1 MKLKVK
7 ESIFSFSNHCNLDL
21 NSCYFILET
30 SNSEQTETSMDNTVE
45 ITGLPSA
52 CHQSTQ
58 IEDVLDLTKEPAKE
72 DVSEEQGSTLPSH
85 SQNETEV

>member
-1 MKLKVK
+1 M
-7 ESIFSFSNHCNLDL
+7 NLDL
-21 NSCYFILET
+21 NFRYFILET
-30 SNSEQTETSMDNTVE
+30 SNSEQTGTSKDNADE

-58 IEDVLDLTKEPAKE
+58 IEDVLDLTKEQVKE

-85 SQNETEV
+85 SLNETEV